1 MKYDTYA
8 FICTRDKAPTVTR
21 NNLTHYLSRA
31 GVRTKLLVGQDS
43 MFSGYKKAFELT
55 QPKADDTII
64 LCHDDIEILSDIHI
78 FHNELERH
86 LSQVKSGF
94 AGIAGT
100 TLLGEDAVWWDHHRW
115 KQGLHKGHV
124 FHGKDLHSYDNTYYG
139 KPGQV
144 VVMDGL
150 FLAAKAKT
158 LTAIGLDKPD
168 YFEGKWDYYDI
179 FYTLKAHN
187 LGLINK
193 TVPIIVL
200 HNSFG
205 ELAGRESWQKN
216 REAFINNH
224 TLPVS
229 CN

>member
-1 MKYDTYA
+1 MKHDTYA

-31 GVRTKLLVGQDS
+31 GVKTKILVGQDS
-43 MFSGYKKAFELT
+43 IFSGYKNAFELT
-55 QPKADDTII
+55 KPKATDTVI
-64 LCHDDIEILSDIHI
+64 LCHDDIEILSDIHT
-78 FHNELERH
+78 FHKELECH
-86 LSQVKSGF
+86 LSQHKSGF
-94 AGIAGT
+94 AGVAGT
-100 TLLGEDAVWWDHHRW
+100 TLLGEDAVWWDHQRW
-115 KQGLHKGHV
+115 QKGLHRGHV

-139 KPGQV
+139 KSGRV

-150 FLAAKAKT
+150 FLAAKAET
-158 LTAIGLDKPD
+158 LTKIGLDKPS
-168 YFEGKWDYYDI
+168 YFEGDWDYYDI
-179 FYTLKAHN
+179 YYTMKAHN

-205 ELAGRESWQKN
+205 ELAGRDSWLKN
-216 REAFINNH
+216 REAFVKNH
-224 TLPVS
+224 KLPVS

>member
-8 FICTRDKAPTVTR
+8 FICTREKAPTITR

-43 MFSGYKKAFELT
+43 IFSGYKKAFELT

-86 LSQVKSGF
+86 LSQQKAGF

-100 TLLGEDAVWWDHHRW
+100 TLLGKDAIWWDHQRW

-124 FHGKDLHSYDNTYYG
+124 FHGRDLHSYDNTYYG

-158 LTAIGLDKPD
+158 LTAIGLDTPN

-179 FYTLKAHN
+179 LYTLKAHN

-193 TVPIIVL
+193 TVPIMIL
-200 HNSFG
+200 LNSFG

-216 REAFINNH
+216 RESFIKNH
-224 TLPVS
+224 KLPVS
-229 CN
+229 SN